1 MVALKPCLVAL
12 AAASLAGC
20 VAAGPMPGTPEFSA
34 VQVSRAYD
42 CGLRVDRGRIIARLP
57 AEQRGRRGPERQPRG
72 PLDLRHRLGRRVAVR
87 RPEPVGTKIEVGLG
101 EQLHLGG
108 FDGLGMSPVRIWRR
122 LARPGTGSGIADS
135 SARV

>member
-57 AEQRGRRGPERQPRG
+57 AEQRGHFVAANASYAVKSYNAPRRCEAPERERLQAE
-72 PLDLRHRLGRRVAVR
+72 LRLGAKR
-87 RPEPVGTKIEVGLG
+87 
-101 EQLHLGG
+101 
-108 FDGLGMSPVRIWRR
+108 
-122 LARPGTGSGIADS
+122 
-135 SARV
+135 